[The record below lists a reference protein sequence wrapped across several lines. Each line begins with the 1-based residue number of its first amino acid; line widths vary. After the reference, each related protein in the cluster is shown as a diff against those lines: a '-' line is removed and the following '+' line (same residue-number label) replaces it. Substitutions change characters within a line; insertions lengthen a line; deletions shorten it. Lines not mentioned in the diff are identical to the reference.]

1 MRKRVCF
8 LRFYGI
14 GACRTLILSGR
25 LGYDPAVPFATETRV
40 TILSLGM
47 ALTDNEDWEVKKEA
61 LLNLLGYLCDQLRA
75 ERHFDYLRSFRII
88 SRSDTEEIGHKIT
101 SRCRAECLIDHVAS
115 HPKGFDTLMGSL
127 QRDGTQ
133 PHVQQRLRNEYQRCY
148 NAHVASKQA
157 GGKAVSEFIHWPVVT
172 HPEGECSIQPKLD
185 TGCNNYRHSISM
197 PDGQRSR
204 SESIKL
210 SKSWSPLQLSK
221 ANWSASDKHPTPG
234 MSDGSTSPTRRIDSN
249 AIAPQSMWGQA
260 TENED
265 GSAPQSLHSQVE
277 VEKQPLG
284 GITARVWPLGL
295 GPNRLPRPGELG
307 GPALPP
313 ELLLK
318 MGATPYRK

>member
-1 MRKRVCF
+1 
-8 LRFYGI
+8 
-14 GACRTLILSGR
+14 
-25 LGYDPAVPFATETRV
+25 
-40 TILSLGM
+40 M
-47 ALTDNEDWEVKKEA
+47 ALTENEDWEVKKEA

-157 GGKAVSEFIHWPVVT
+157 GGKAVSECTHWPVVA
-172 HPEGECSIQPKLD
+172 HPEGECSLESKLN
-185 TGCNNYRHSISM
+185 TGCNNYRHSVSL
-197 PDGQRSR
+197 PDGQQSCN
-204 SESIKL
+204 ESIKRSM
-210 SKSWSPLQLSK
+210 SKSLSQPPVSM
-221 ANWSASDKHPTPG
+221 ANWSVSDKHPTSG
-234 MSDGSTSPTRRIDSN
+234 TADGSTSPTRRIDSH
-249 AIAPQSMWGQA
+249 AVAPQSMWGQA

-277 VEKQPLG
+277 VEKQLLG
-284 GITARVWPLGL
+284 GITTRVWPLGL

-313 ELLLK
+313 ELLAK
-318 MGATPYRK
+318 RGETPSHE